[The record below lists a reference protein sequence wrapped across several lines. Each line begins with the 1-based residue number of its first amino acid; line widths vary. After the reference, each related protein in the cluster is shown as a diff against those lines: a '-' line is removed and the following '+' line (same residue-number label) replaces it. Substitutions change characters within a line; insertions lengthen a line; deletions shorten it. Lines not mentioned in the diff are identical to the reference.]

1 MSNNSPKSELHT
13 EEPVPTMSEG
23 TTVIHDQY
31 YDKFHPILTGPLAGG
46 VTILT
51 VAVVG
56 AAEWDWTAY
65 QGAFDS
71 DIYKSGG
78 VELCTAAIKNA
89 GNKIMKDEAMKI
101 FGYHEISKLLYR
113 Q

>member
-1 MSNNSPKSELHT
+1 MSNDSPKPELHT
-13 EEPVPTMSEG
+13 EEPVPTMPAN

-31 YDKFHPILTGPLAGG
+31 YDKFHPLQEHATGG

-51 VAVVG
+51 VAIVG
-56 AAEWDWTAY
+56 GAEWDWTAY

-78 VELCTAAIKNA
+78 VELCTKRIQSN
-89 GNKIMKDEAMKI
+89 GNKIMKDEAMRL
-101 FGYHEISKLLYR
+101 FGYHPISQLLYR